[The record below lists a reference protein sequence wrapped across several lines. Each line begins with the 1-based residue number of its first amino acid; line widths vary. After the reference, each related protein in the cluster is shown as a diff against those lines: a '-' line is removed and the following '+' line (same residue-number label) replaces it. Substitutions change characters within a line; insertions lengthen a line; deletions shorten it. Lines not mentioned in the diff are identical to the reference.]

1 MFTRDDLHEYIQD
14 SFDIIQEASS
24 KTKTRRMKTKL
35 RKLAKADDTG
45 NGSVTDRFGNS
56 VDIKLK
62 FPNNEPTHVDINYDT
77 KTSKFERTLY
87 VNQHGLGRSSNAI
100 PAFTHEKNHILLN
113 NRRKRTITP
122 SNTYQYAFTEDR
134 DKYDESLVK
143 AFINRHRKDITG
155 KHTLD
160 PDEYLADLNSAR
172 ELGFN
177 KIIKMLEDLRT
188 DKYNI
193 GISPQAKHYMKE
205 FKNKSKQEAERLIQ
219 DKTVMRTLKSNY
231 QEMLNQYKS
240 EVDFIRN
247 PGANAH
253 YAEQMKHLI
262 EIMENQLESDESFI
276 KAVRDKTYETTYLTL
291 RNQYNQDLKM
301 RIMFLKEMKK
311 IDDEYWKRK
320 SIRDNHA
327 ISESYDM
334 LDLCIYH
341 SATNCLNRI
350 SHERDEYLKQIHGV
364 ISDTVDCSK
373 YSNEDIDEMVTE
385 AFAYSIIS
393 SLEEAMKGE

>member
-1 MFTRDDLHEYIQD
+1 MIMFTCDDLHEYIQD

-87 VNQHGLGRSSNAI
+87 VNQHGLGRSGNAI

-113 NRRKRTITP
+113 NRRKRTLTP

-160 PDEYLADLNSAR
+160 PDEYLAD
-172 ELGFN
+172 
-177 KIIKMLEDLRT
+177 
-188 DKYNI
+188 
-193 GISPQAKHYMKE
+193 
-205 FKNKSKQEAERLIQ
+205 
-219 DKTVMRTLKSNY
+219 
-231 QEMLNQYKS
+231 
-240 EVDFIRN
+240 
-247 PGANAH
+247 
-253 YAEQMKHLI
+253 
-262 EIMENQLESDESFI
+262 
-276 KAVRDKTYETTYLTL
+276 
-291 RNQYNQDLKM
+291 
-301 RIMFLKEMKK
+301 
-311 IDDEYWKRK
+311 
-320 SIRDNHA
+320 
-327 ISESYDM
+327 
-334 LDLCIYH
+334 
-341 SATNCLNRI
+341 
-350 SHERDEYLKQIHGV
+350 
-364 ISDTVDCSK
+364 
-373 YSNEDIDEMVTE
+373 
-385 AFAYSIIS
+385 
-393 SLEEAMKGE
+393 

>member
-1 MFTRDDLHEYIQD
+1 MFTRDDLCEYIQD

-62 FPNNEPTHVDINYDT
+62 FPNNEPTHVDINY
-77 KTSKFERTLY
+77 K
-87 VNQHGLGRSSNAI
+87 
-100 PAFTHEKNHILLN
+100 KNHILLN

-341 SATNCLNRI
+341 SATNCLNQI
-350 SHERDEYLKQIHGV
+350 SHERDEYLKQIRSV
-364 ISDTVDCSK
+364 ISETVDCSK

-393 SLEEAMKGE
+393 SLEEAMKGEL

>member
-35 RKLAKADDTG
+35 RKLVKADDTG

-62 FPNNEPTHVDINYDT
+62 FPNNEPTHVDINYNT
-77 KTSKFERTLY
+77 KASKFERTLY
-87 VNQHGLGRSSNAI
+87 VNQHGLERSSNAI

-155 KHTLD
+155 KHPLD

-262 EIMENQLESDESFI
+262 EIMENQLESDEAFI

-327 ISESYDM
+327 ISESYDV

-341 SATNCLNRI
+341 SATNCLNQI
-350 SHERDEYLKQIHGV
+350 SHERNEYLKQIRSV
-364 ISDTVDCSK
+364 ISETVDCSK
-373 YSNEDIDEMVTE
+373 YSNEDIDEIVTE

>member
-1 MFTRDDLHEYIQD
+1 
-14 SFDIIQEASS
+14 
-24 KTKTRRMKTKL
+24 
-35 RKLAKADDTG
+35 
-45 NGSVTDRFGNS
+45 
-56 VDIKLK
+56 
-62 FPNNEPTHVDINYDT
+62 
-77 KTSKFERTLY
+77 
-87 VNQHGLGRSSNAI
+87 
-100 PAFTHEKNHILLN
+100 
-113 NRRKRTITP
+113 
-122 SNTYQYAFTEDR
+122 
-134 DKYDESLVK
+134 
-143 AFINRHRKDITG
+143 
-155 KHTLD
+155 
-160 PDEYLADLNSAR
+160 
-172 ELGFN
+172 
-177 KIIKMLEDLRT
+177 
-188 DKYNI
+188 
-193 GISPQAKHYMKE
+193 
-205 FKNKSKQEAERLIQ
+205 
-219 DKTVMRTLKSNY
+219 
-231 QEMLNQYKS
+231 MLNQYKS

-311 IDDEYWKRK
+311 IDDEYWKLK

-393 SLEEAMKGE
+393 SLEEAMKGEL